1 MLIEYI
7 NMKNN
12 EMMRLVLIVVAACV
26 FILIHSY
33 NNTNNVEQENFF
45 ADAEN
50 TGCPSSTTAIILLKA
65 KLMY

>member
-26 FILIHSY
+26 FIYLIHSY
-33 NNTNNVEQENFF
+33 NNTNNLEQENFF
-45 ADAEN
+45 ADAKHWM
-50 TGCPSSTTAIILLKA
+50 PLTTAIILLKNRCISR
-65 KLMY
+65 